1 MYKLYKGDCLE
12 LLKDI
17 PDKSIDLVLTDP
29 PYNIKKAKWDNIPD
43 YINWCRKWILE
54 CQRVLKDNGTLYF
67 FHNDMVQIA
76 QLMEFIRLNTD
87 FKFNSFCIWDKGD
100 FRALSWKHPSEKNNL
115 RCWFN
120 TCEYCL
126 VFVKMQ
132 GYKTTWDRTGWD
144 SIKLDVNNFQS
155 LRQYAYKV
163 LCYIGGG
170 EPVSLNY
177 IKTIIGNRKAE
188 HFFYCLPKEYPNSPK
203 SQVMK
208 EIGGKADHFTRYGS
222 TRWELCTP
230 ETYQELIDK
239 FNIDK
244 MIGFKEYEELRQEY
258 EELRFTHNLDDNH
271 KNIWYSDE
279 PRNDGKIHPT
289 QKPIDILERI
299 IRVSSN
305 EGATVLD
312 PFLGSG
318 STGVACANTGRKFI
332 GMELDNNYFNVAES
346 RISEAFFNAKNN

>member
-12 LLKDI
+12 LLKNI

-29 PYNIKKAKWDNIPD
+29 PYNIKKANWDNIPD
-43 YINWCRKWILE
+43 YINWCGKWLLK

-100 FRALSWKHPSEKNNL
+100 FRALSWKHPSKKNNL

-120 TCEYCL
+120 VCEYCL

-132 GYKTTWDRTGWD
+132 GYKTAWDRTGLE
-144 SIKLDVNNFQS
+144 SVKLDINNFKN
-155 LRQYAYKV
+155 LRNYFEHIQNFTGLNKKQIIEK
-163 LCYIGGG
+163 IGQ
-170 EPVSLNY
+170 
-177 IKTIIGNRKAE
+177 R
-188 HFFYCLPKEYPNSPK
+188 
-203 SQVMK
+203 
-208 EIGGKADHFTRYGS
+208 ADHCF
-222 TRWELCTP
+222 RWNTPQWDMPTP
-230 ETYQELIDK
+230 ETYRALIDILE
-239 FNIDK
+239 IDK

-271 KNIWYSDE
+271 KNIWHSDE

-289 QKPIDILERI
+289 QKPINILERI

-318 STGVACANTGRKFI
+318 STGVACANTGRNFI
-332 GMELDNNYFNVAES
+332 GMELDDNYFKIAES
-346 RISEAFFNAKNN
+346 RVSEAFFNAKNN